1 MWSFEAKN
9 LIERL
14 FSWSLMSTCAA
25 ADFSFFLVKTKSQG
39 VVHAGGRASIVKGIY
54 KLSMLI
60 LDSRPEEA
68 PRVFGTYRLFSI
80 MYSHCLIRPCT
91 CQRCRPFLLCK
102 FSTSNSPSF
111 RQKTHISRWNF
122 SADNHSQVGWHR
134 DTVEV
139 CCVCLDLPWMG
150 RISNPAMPS
159 WEWIRPRVPQRS
171 VRSGG
176 RIPKIHSISRW
187 HQTQNTVVDWTKKGK
202 VMKGLG
208 HLAAKF
214 QKWNDCAWF
223 LKTKLR
229 SLNTFWVT
237 KASLAAGLPKASTR

>member
-39 VVHAGGRASIVKGIY
+39 VVHGGGTASNMKGIY
-54 KLSMLI
+54 KLSMFI

-68 PRVFGTYRLFSI
+68 PRVFVHTHTLFSI
-80 MYSHCLIRPCT
+80 IYVFSLSYMYSQNYLIRPCT

-111 RQKTHISRWNF
+111 RLCITQISGWNW
-122 SADNHSQVGWHR
+122 SPTETIPTIIACRQVAPWHR
-134 DTVEV
+134 DTFEV

-150 RISNPAMPS
+150 QRISNPAMPS
-159 WEWIRPRVPQRS
+159 WEWIRPRVLQRS
-171 VRSGG
+171 VRSE
-176 RIPKIHSISRW
+176 
-187 HQTQNTVVDWTKKGK
+187 
-202 VMKGLG
+202 GLSYS
-208 HLAAKF
+208 KNPWYF
-214 QKWNDCAWF
+214 
-223 LKTKLR
+223 
-229 SLNTFWVT
+229 
-237 KASLAAGLPKASTR
+237 